1 MSSNIKVG
9 FVQTNPEFG
18 ALEANLLQAKNL
30 WGEHKANLLVLPELF
45 STGYQFQSLAEARN
59 LSEPIPDGPTTRFLI
74 DWARDAGITLV
85 AGLAE
90 GDGKILY
97 NSAVIVGPQGFI
109 GKFRKAH
116 IFDSENNF
124 FQPGDLPF
132 TVFDAGFAKIGI
144 MICFDWRFPETAR
157 TLALQGA
164 DIIAHPSNLVLP
176 DCPQAMITRCLE
188 NRVYAVTSNRVG
200 SEKRAPG
207 EALKFIGQSQVVDPD
222 GTVLVRASED
232 REEAHVVEID
242 LAKAR
247 NKQINGRND
256 LFADRREDLYRVGGK
271 G

>member
-1 MSSNIKVG
+1 M
-9 FVQTNPEFG
+9 
-18 ALEANLLQAKNL
+18 EANLLQAKNL

-90 GDGKILY
+90 RDGKILY

-132 TVFDAGFAKIGI
+132 TVFDAG
-144 MICFDWRFPETAR
+144 
-157 TLALQGA
+157 
-164 DIIAHPSNLVLP
+164 
-176 DCPQAMITRCLE
+176 
-188 NRVYAVTSNRVG
+188 
-200 SEKRAPG
+200 
-207 EALKFIGQSQVVDPD
+207 
-222 GTVLVRASED
+222 
-232 REEAHVVEID
+232 
-242 LAKAR
+242 
-247 NKQINGRND
+247 
-256 LFADRREDLYRVGGK
+256 
-271 G
+271 

>member
-1 MSSNIKVG
+1 MSSIIQVG
-9 FVQTNPEFG
+9 FLQTQPEFG
-18 ALEANLLQAKNL
+18 AIEENLNQAKKL
-30 WGEHKANLLVLPELF
+30 WGERQANLLVLPELF
-45 STGYQFQSLAEARN
+45 NTGYQFQSLAEARN
-59 LSEPIPDGPTTRFLI
+59 LSEAIPDGPTTGFLV
-74 DWARDAGITLV
+74 DWASQTGMTLV

-90 GDGKILY
+90 REDKALY
-97 NSAVIVGPQGFI
+97 NSAVIVGPRGLI

-124 FQPGDLPF
+124 FEPGDLPF

-176 DCPQAMITRCLE
+176 HCPQAMITRCLE
-188 NRVYAVTSNRVG
+188 NRVYAVTSDRVG
-200 SEKRAPG
+200 TEKRVAG
-207 EALKFIGQSQVVDPD
+207 EPLKFIGQSQVVDPD
-222 GTVLVRASED
+222 GTVLVRASGD
-232 REEAHVVEID
+232 REEAQVVEID
-242 LAKAR
+242 LEKAR

-256 LFADRREDLYRVGGK
+256 LFADRREDLYRVDGK